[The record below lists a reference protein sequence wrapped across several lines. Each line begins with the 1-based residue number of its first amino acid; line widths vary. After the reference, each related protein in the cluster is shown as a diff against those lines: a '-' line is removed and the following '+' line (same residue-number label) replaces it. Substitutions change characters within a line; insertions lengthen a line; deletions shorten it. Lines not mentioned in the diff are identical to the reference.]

1 MAVSEY
7 DQIKN
12 NMQKMYDAA
21 QAKLQDLE
29 RERQEVLKNL
39 ELLGNFVGAKK
50 TYSLETLKATS
61 SKSARGGRK
70 AAAVAAPRA
79 ARGRK
84 AAAPAAAAAP
94 KKAVRAAAKPV
105 AGKKARIKEETIR
118 EMVCKY
124 LKDAEPNSMT
134 PVEIFGRLLKEGMP
148 DTPSFRTRVYSKLG
162 VWANEGVIQKV
173 GRGVYKS
180 AK

>member
-1 MAVSEY
+1 MSVSEY

-39 ELLGNFVGAKK
+39 ELLGNFVGSKK

-61 SKSARGGRK
+61 SKSTRGGRK
-70 AAAVAAPRA
+70 AAAPRA
-79 ARGRK
+79 ARAAR
-84 AAAPAAAAAP
+84 AAAPAAVAAP
-94 KKAVRAAAKPV
+94 KKAARVAAKPA

-124 LKDAEPNSMT
+124 LKESEPNSMT
-134 PVEIFGRLLKEGMP
+134 PVEIFSRLLKDGMP

-162 VWANEGVIQKV
+162 VWANDGVIQKV